1 MFRSKFVRVILV
13 VTGIAFIIGPAF
25 SQEKTKLATD
35 LFDHLKWRQ
44 IGPAAFGGR
53 IDDVEA
59 VVEKPHIMFIASASG
74 GIFKSEDNGVTWKAV
89 FDEVGTSL
97 SIGDIAIA
105 PSDANVIWAGTGEP
119 NNRQSS
125 SWGDGVYKSLD
136 GGETWQFMGLPDTHH
151 IGRVVI
157 HPQNPD
163 IVFVAA
169 LGHLWGPNEERGLFR
184 TKDGGKTWEKVLYL
198 NEDTGAV
205 DVAIEDNGRIMYAAM
220 YQRRRRAWGFV
231 GGGPHSGL
239 FRSMDG
245 GDTWQKL
252 DNGLPQ
258 GDTGR
263 IGVSIAKSH
272 PNIVYAIL
280 EHKNGGIFKSEN
292 RGKTWVFV
300 NKLNPRPMYYSQIR
314 VDPTNPNKVWVL
326 GTYLY
331 VSIDGGKT
339 FSKEKTGEKIHVDHH
354 ALWINPNDPD
364 HLLLGNDGGFYISY
378 NGSKTWDFID
388 NIPIAQF
395 YAIGVD
401 TRNPYW
407 IYGGAQDHGAYG
419 LPSKTHSSLG
429 ITNSDCV
436 NIVYGDAF
444 HVVVDP
450 ENPHLI
456 YAENQEG
463 RLLFINRN
471 TGEERY
477 ISPLPEN
484 PEEKYRFA
492 WKCPLIMSPHDSLT
506 VYYGGNKVFKTTNQ
520 GNSWQVISPD
530 LTKNQDWEKLPIMG
544 IERNDNTLSRDDG
557 VGNYGTLSSI
567 SESPLKNGL
576 IFVGTDDGNVHKTK
590 DGGTTWENL
599 TPRFRLP
606 ESRWVSCVLAS
617 THNEATAYV
626 TFDGHRDN
634 DFTPYVFKTVDA
646 GATWTLITGGI
657 PPGMVVNVIREHP
670 WNPNLLF
677 LGTEFGLFLS
687 VNGGKEW
694 VMVKGDL
701 PRAPIDDIVVS
712 EEANDLILGTHGRGF
727 IILDDLAFLEE
738 LEESMLDNKA
748 HLFPVK
754 EAFQYFETRE
764 LPNPGASQ
772 FSGPN
777 PEYGALI
784 TYYLKSGP
792 PQPAQKGTG
801 DEKPGSEKPYKSP
814 YSSVKVI
821 ISDAQGNVI
830 REIEGPDRKGFNRV
844 SWDLRY
850 PLSFDPEGTSA
861 GYFEPKKGVFVLPD
875 EYEVKLRA
883 RGLEF
888 MEVIKVRVDPRI
900 NTNLYWLRQRFEI
913 SMVVSDMQ
921 RAFSEGREATR
932 QMSDELKRIENALK
946 NRDDVPKK
954 VRQKMTEISNE
965 LEEVG
970 KAFKQDWRGMEFA
983 IMDLAGKLQATTA
996 PPTQAQRTLVK
1007 RLSEKLESHIKR
1019 INELIT
1025 REFPDLQ
1032 VELVSKGVSLFIEE
1046 PIEFPK
1052 RD

>member
-1 MFRSKFVRVILV
+1 MFRSKFVKVILL
-13 VTGIAFIIGPAF
+13 VTGIAFCTGLGF
-25 SQEKTKLATD
+25 LQEKTKLHQD
-35 LFDHLKWRQ
+35 LFENLKWRQ

-59 VVEKPHIMFIASASG
+59 VVGRPQIIFVAAASG
-74 GIFKSEDNGVTWKAV
+74 GIFKSADNGVTWKAV
-89 FDEVGTSL
+89 FDEEGTSL
-97 SIGDIAIA
+97 SIGDIGIA
-105 PSDANVIWAGTGEP
+105 PSDDNIIWAGTGEP
-119 NNRQSS
+119 NSRQSS

-136 GGETWQFMGLPDTHH
+136 GGETWQLMGLTDTHH
-151 IGRVVI
+151 VGRVVI
-157 HPQNPD
+157 HPRNPD

-198 NEDTGAV
+198 NADTGAV
-205 DVAIEDNGRIMYAAM
+205 DVAIEDNGRVMYASL

-231 GGGPHSGL
+231 GGGPSSGL
-239 FRSMDG
+239 YRSLDG

-252 DNGLPQ
+252 NNGLPR

-263 IGVSIAKSH
+263 IGISISQTH
-272 PNIVYAIL
+272 PNIVYAII
-280 EHKNGGIFKSEN
+280 ENKRGGVFRSEN
-292 RGKTWVFV
+292 RGDTWTFV

-339 FSKEKTGEKIHVDHH
+339 FTKKKTGEKIHVDHH
-354 ALWINPNDPD
+354 ALWINPNNPD

-395 YAIGVD
+395 YAIGID

-407 IYGGAQDHGAYG
+407 IYGGAQDHGAFG
-419 LPSKTHSSLG
+419 LPSRTYSRLG
-429 ITNSDCV
+429 ITNADCV

-456 YAENQEG
+456 YSENQEG
-463 RLLFINRN
+463 RVLFINQK

-477 ISPLPEN
+477 IRPVPDD
-484 PEEKYRFA
+484 PEEEYRFA

-506 VYYGGNKVFKTTNQ
+506 VYYGGNKLFKTTNQ
-520 GNSWQVISPD
+520 GNSWQEISPD
-530 LTKNQDWEKLPIMG
+530 LTKNQDWKKLPIMG
-544 IERNDNTLSRDDG
+544 KERNDDTLSRDDG
-557 VGNYGTLSSI
+557 VGNFGTLSSI
-567 SESPLKNGL
+567 SESPLRNGL
-576 IFVGTDDGNVHKTK
+576 IITGTDDGNVHMTR
-590 DGGTTWENL
+590 DGGLTWEDL

-606 ESRWVSCVLAS
+606 EPRWVSCVLAS
-617 THNEATAYV
+617 FHNEGTAYV
-626 TFDGHRDN
+626 TFDGHRDD
-634 DFTPYVFKTVDA
+634 DFTPYIFKTVDA
-646 GATWTLITGGI
+646 GTTWTLIAKGI
-657 PPGMVVNVIREHP
+657 PPGMVANVIREHP

-677 LGTEFGLFLS
+677 LGTEFGLFVS
-687 VNGGKEW
+687 INGGSDW
-694 VMVKGDL
+694 VLVKGDL
-701 PRAPIDDIVVS
+701 PRMPIDDIVVN
-712 EEANDLILGTHGRGF
+712 EETNDLILGTHGRGF
-727 IILDDLAFLEE
+727 IILDDLAFLED
-738 LEESMLDNKA
+738 LDEATLDSKA

-754 EAFQYFETRE
+754 EAFQYFETRQ

-784 TYYLKSGP
+784 TYYLKNAP
-792 PQPAQKGTG
+792 PQPAQRSQEDDKT
-801 DEKPGSEKPYKSP
+801 DTRAQYKSP
-814 YSSVKVI
+814 YSGVKII
-821 ISDAQGNVI
+821 ISDSRGNIV
-830 REIEGPDRKGFNRV
+830 REMEGPDRKGFNRV

-850 PLSFDPEGTSA
+850 PISFDPEGTSA

-875 EYEVKLRA
+875 EYEVKLLA

-888 MEVIKVRVDPRI
+888 MEIIKVRVDPRI
-900 NTNLYWLRQRFEI
+900 NTNIYWLRQRFDI
-913 SMVVSDMQ
+913 SMAVSDMQ
-921 RAFSEGREATR
+921 RAFSEGRDAVRRMTV
-932 QMSDELKRIENALK
+932 ELERIEEALK
-946 NRDDVPKK
+946 DRKDVPDK
-954 VRQKMTEISNE
+954 VRQKIREISKE

-970 KAFKQDWRGMEFA
+970 KAFKQDWQGMEFA
-983 IMDLAGKLQATTA
+983 IMDLSGKLQATTA
-996 PPTQAQRTLVK
+996 PPTQAQRTLTR
-1007 RLSEKLESHIKR
+1007 RLKDKLDGHIKR

-1032 VELVSKGVSLFIEE
+1032 VELVSKGVSLFVAK
-1046 PIEFPK
+1046 PIQLP
-1052 RD
+1052 RRY

>member
-1 MFRSKFVRVILV
+1 MFRSNFLKVILV
-13 VTGIAFIIGPAF
+13 VTGIALCLGLGF
-25 SQEKTKLATD
+25 SQEKTKLHTD
-35 LFDHLKWRQ
+35 LFNHLQWRQ

-59 VVEKPHIMFIASASG
+59 VVENPHIIFIASASG
-74 GIFKSEDNGVTWKAV
+74 GIFKSEDNGVTWEPV
-89 FDEVGTSL
+89 FDEEGTSL

-119 NNRQSS
+119 NSRQSS

-136 GGETWQFMGLPDTHH
+136 GGETWQLMGLADTHH
-151 IGRVVI
+151 VGRVAI

-205 DVAIEDNGRIMYAAM
+205 DIAIEDNGRVMYAAL
-220 YQRRRRAWGFV
+220 YQRRRRAWGFI

-239 FRSMDG
+239 YRSMDG

-252 DNGLPQ
+252 TNGLPQ
-258 GDTGR
+258 GNMGR
-263 IGVSIAKSH
+263 IGISISKSH
-272 PNIVYAIL
+272 PNIVFAIV
-280 EHKNGGIFKSEN
+280 ENKKGGVFRSED
-292 RGKTWVFV
+292 RGKTWIFV

-314 VDPTNPNKVWVL
+314 VDPTNPNKIWVL
-326 GTYLY
+326 GSYLY

-339 FSKEKTGEKIHVDHH
+339 FTKDKTGEKIHVDHH
-354 ALWINPNDPD
+354 ALWINPNNPD

-395 YAIGVD
+395 YAIGID

-407 IYGGAQDHGAYG
+407 IYGGAQDHGAFG
-419 LPSKTHSSLG
+419 LPSRTYSRLG

-444 HVVVDP
+444 NVVVDP

-456 YAENQEG
+456 YSENQEG
-463 RLLFINRN
+463 RLLFINLK

-477 ISPLPEN
+477 IRPIPGNL
-484 PEEKYRFA
+484 EEKYRFS
-492 WKCPLIMSPHDSLT
+492 WKCPLIMSPHDSMT

-520 GNSWQVISPD
+520 GNKWQEISPD
-530 LTKNQDWEKLPIMG
+530 LTRNQEWKKLPIMG
-544 IERNDNTLSRDDG
+544 IVRDDNTLSRDDG

-567 SESPLKNGL
+567 SESPQKSGL
-576 IFVGTDDGNVHKTK
+576 IFAGTDDGNVHMTV
-590 DGGTTWENL
+590 DGGATWKDLTT
-599 TPRFRLP
+599 RFRLP

-617 THNEATAYV
+617 AHNEATAYV

-646 GATWTLITGGI
+646 GTTWTLITNGI
-657 PPGMVVNVIREHP
+657 PQGMAVNVIREHP

-677 LGTEFGLFLS
+677 SGTEFGLFLS
-687 VNGGKEW
+687 INGGKDW
-694 VMVKGDL
+694 VLVSGNL
-701 PRAPIDDIVVS
+701 PRAPIDDIVVN
-712 EEANDLILGTHGRGF
+712 EETNDLILGTHGRGF
-727 IILDDLAFLEE
+727 IILDDLAMLEE
-738 LEESMLDNKA
+738 LDVSILESKA

-754 EAFQYFETRE
+754 EAIQYFETRE

-784 TYYLKSGP
+784 TYYLKNDP
-792 PQPAQKGTG
+792 PQPEPLKTEQEGT
-801 DEKPGSEKPYKSP
+801 DEGSQYKSP
-814 YSSVKVI
+814 YSGVKII
-821 ISDAQGNVI
+821 ISDARGNVI
-830 REIEGPDRKGFNRV
+830 REIAGPDRIGFNRV

-850 PLSFDPEGTSA
+850 PLSYDPEGTSA

-875 EYEVKLRA
+875 EYEVKLLA

-888 MEVIKVRVDPRI
+888 IEVIKVRVDPRI
-900 NTNLYWLRQRFEI
+900 NTNLFWLRQRFDI
-913 SMVVSDMQ
+913 SMAVSDMQ
-921 RAFSEGREATR
+921 RAFSEGRDAVSK
-932 QMSDELKRIENALK
+932 MSAELKRIEKALED
-946 NRDDVPKK
+946 RDDVHKK
-954 VRQKMTEISNE
+954 VKQKMREISKE

-970 KAFKQDWRGMEFA
+970 KAFIKDWRGMEFA
-983 IMDLAGKLQATTA
+983 IMDLAGKIQATTA
-996 PPTQAQRTLVK
+996 PPTQAQRTIARGLK
-1007 RLSEKLESHIKR
+1007 EKLDSHIKR
-1019 INELIT
+1019 INNLIT

-1032 VELVSKGVSLFIEE
+1032 VELVSKGVSLFVAK
-1046 PIEFPK
+1046 PIQLP
-1052 RD
+1052 RRY